1 MINLFETFGGK
12 TQDECRAIFASLF
25 ILQNRLQSAGE
36 KIEEELTMKQWLL
49 LAIVTICPPPRTL
62 TSIGAIMGCS
72 RQNVKKLAAALESRG
87 YLIIEEGAGNS
98 VRLQLTDKADQYGQ
112 TMKTRH
118 DTTLRLL
125 FEDFD
130 EHQINDL
137 FSSITKLYRGVERV
151 EAYASRLSQ

>member
-1 MINLFETFGGK
+1 MNNLLETFGRNP
-12 TQDECRAIFASLF
+12 QDECRAIFASLF

-49 LAIVTICPPPRTL
+49 LAI

-87 YLIIEEGAGNS
+87 YLTIEDGAGNS
-98 VRLQLTDKADQYGQ
+98 VQLSLTDKAEQYGQ
-112 TMKTRH
+112 TMQTRH
-118 DTTLRLL
+118 ATTLQLL

-130 EHQINDL
+130 EQQIDDL
-137 FSSITKLYRGVERV
+137 FASITKLYRGVERV
-151 EAYASRLSQ
+151 EAYASRLPQ